1 MSKLIIVESPGK
13 IKKIKSLLDSSYVVM
28 ASVGHIRDL
37 SKDSLSIDITNNF
50 KPNYE
55 ILSDKKKVVS
65 NLKKAL
71 TTVNEIFIA
80 SDGDRE
86 GEAIAQHL
94 IEVLKITDY
103 KRIIFNEIT
112 QSAINSA
119 ISNPRQIDLNMFY
132 SQQTRRILDRIVG
145 YKLSP
150 ILRTIPNIVS
160 NNLGAGR
167 VQSVVTRLIVDK
179 EREIE
184 DFLSADNRS
193 LFIVSG
199 IFNINKHVINGR
211 YISLID
217 IESKEQ
223 IKEIVLNIKKDP
235 LFIIKSITNKEQIN
249 NPPYPFITSTLQQ
262 EASYKLKFQLKKTML
277 IAQRLYEKGLI
288 TYMRTD
294 SPTLSNDALTYIKKY
309 IIDNINFGETYYQF
323 RQFKSKNSS
332 AQEAHE
338 AIRPTNFNIYNLDN
352 YQLTNTDEERL
363 YQLIFN
369 RTVCS
374 QMKPALYNKQHIII
388 NNKLNNSFELINS
401 ILVFDGYLKIYNDSI
416 IESESES
423 NFKLESNELNIVK
436 WDKIIFKETFK
447 GAPIRYNEPSLVKK
461 LETLGIGRPS
471 TYATIISKIQEHKY
485 IKIDNVIGIDKKISI
500 FTLYYDELKFEK
512 KSSIQKIASEKSK
525 LIPTADGIIITD
537 YLIQNFTQIID
548 YKFTANMESLLDE
561 IANGTKIWYE
571 VLDEFYKIFNKQF
584 EDLNIDINIIQKT
597 KTNTNTNTNFNIG
610 NHPKYGNI
618 LYVETRYGPT
628 FKITKGKKDI
638 FVSTEKITESTPEI
652 IKLAINKIDNKINY
666 LTKKK

>member
-13 IKKIKSLLDSSYVVM
+13 IKKIKSLLDSSYIVM

-150 ILRTIPNIVS
+150 ILKTIPNIVS

-179 EREIE
+179 EREIDE
-184 DFLSADNRS
+184 FLSIDNKS
-193 LFIVSG
+193 LYIVSG
-199 IFNINKHVINGR
+199 IFNINKHVINGK

-235 LFIIKSITNKEQIN
+235 LFIINSITNKEQIN

-294 SPTLSNDALTYIKKY
+294 SPTLSNDALSYIKKY
-309 IIDNINFGETYYQF
+309 IIDNINLGEPYYQF

-338 AIRPTNFNIYNLDN
+338 AIRPTNFNVYNLDN
-352 YQLTNTDEERL
+352 YQLSNTDEERL

-369 RTVCS
+369 RTVSS

-401 ILVFDGYLKIYNDSI
+401 ILLFDGYLKIYNDSI

-423 NFKLESNELNIVK
+423 NYKLESNELNIVK

-471 TYATIISKIQEHKY
+471 TYANIISKIQEHKY

-512 KSSIQKIASEKSK
+512 KSSIQKIASEKLK
-525 LIPTADGIIITD
+525 LIPTADGILITD
-537 YLIQNFTQIID
+537 YLIKNFTQIID
-548 YKFTANMESLLDE
+548 YKFTSSMESLLDE

-584 EDLNIDINIIQKT
+584 EDLNIDINIQQKIT
-597 KTNTNTNTNFNIG
+597 TNTNTNFNIG